1 MTNNLEKNL
10 KLRKALAEVD
20 RLTAKIVHIES
31 FIEKEIKINEEDTKY
46 DDLLAAVKNEQI
58 EKYKEILKLTK

>member
-1 MTNNLEKNL
+1 MTNTLKRNLE
-10 KLRKALAEVD
+10 LRKALAEVD

-31 FIEKEIKINEEDTKY
+31 FIKKEIKINEEDTKY